1 MTVAEYKEVEKVRS
15 YEKVVQQFVSLIAS
29 GQLKPGDR
37 LLPEREL
44 AIKFSISR
52 AVLREAFRVM
62 ESLGIIESRIG
73 SGRYLQKADVN
84 LFGLNEGQ
92 EHLALYLSFM
102 EARSYIEAGTVE
114 LAARRATREDLEK
127 IERAVSVEINR
138 ENFIECDTNFH
149 LAITSAAHNSVLE
162 WIMGSQLFSIYFTGV
177 WGAGDPNRWKH
188 ISKEHFAIYEAI
200 KRKDA
205 EEAKKAIFHHLERV
219 KDNIIKVNITKI
231 TPGSG
236 NTFM

>member
-1 MTVAEYKEVEKVRS
+1 MNIVEFEEIEKLRS
-15 YEKVVQQFVSLIAS
+15 YEKVVQQFVSMIAS

-44 AIKFSISR
+44 ASRLSISR

-73 SGRYLQKADVN
+73 SGRYLPKADIN
-84 LFGLNEGQ
+84 LFGLSEGQ

-114 LAARRATREDLEK
+114 LAAKRATGEDLERIK
-127 IERAVSVEINR
+127 KAVSVEISR
-138 ENFIECDTNFH
+138 ENFIKSDTEFH
-149 LAITSAAHNSVLE
+149 LAITAASHNSVLD

-177 WGAGDPNRWKH
+177 WGSEDPNRWKQ
-188 ISKEHFAIYEAI
+188 ISEEHRAIYEAI
-200 KRKDA
+200 KKKNA
-205 EEAKKAIFHHLERV
+205 EEAKGAILYHLERV
-219 KDNIIKVNITKI
+219 KDNIIKVK
-231 TPGSG
+231 G
-236 NTFM
+236 